1 MGHNPNSESISL
13 NDANIR
19 QVEFLDGDDILLG
32 FSNGAT
38 VRIAAR
44 LLKNFA
50 LVHVKEIVYPDGTT
64 S

>member
-1 MGHNPNSESISL
+1 MGDSPNSESISL

-50 LVHVKEIVYPDGTT
+50 LVHAKEIVYPDGTT